1 MGNGNESGGG
11 GGSPKK
17 DPTRE
22 KIRKR
27 QGKLNETQK
36 DGLSLQDQVNKS
48 IKEHETYL
56 TGQYNALKKTIKAT
70 GEAIRQ
76 QVEYQAMIAAASLAV
91 ASFTGILKGANYVLN
106 KFINISKTTIKT
118 LTMMPILIGNFA
130 ASMGNQVRS
139 ELVETI
145 GNATE
150 GLKEFFDTASNGGGA
165 VSNLGRIASG
175 SLGAFQSVNSE
186 LTRLFGFGATGAAQM
201 IQQLGQAI
209 NGMGVFAELFAD
221 SPTQRTKS
229 IIYFQKMTKGL
240 GMSAEDTK
248 YITLEAAKNG
258 EHYFDT
264 MLRVKDA
271 SDSASKQF
279 GINRKRLSIGFFDL
293 RKDIVNF
300 GHLSEPA
307 LMAVVGRATQLGV
320 SMESLKGVFSKFDT
334 FESAATS
341 AAQLQQAF
349 GMNIDAL
356 QLIRAEDP
364 MQIVEMFRQSM
375 LMTGRSFDDLNRHEK
390 SLMASHTGMSAE
402 TLKSIMNYRTLGKSF
417 EEIKKIMNDQK
428 PEERHIR
435 AMKDMNS
442 SVTQVKKAIEGKG
455 FFQNFADGVVASIKY
470 NSDLGKSFVKV
481 SARMERFYEHGLS
494 LSRGQKKMLNDALR
508 PLTKIVDSIIGPNGP
523 FSKNVFKKFKTKV
536 LSNLSEFVRDVFGD
550 KSGKSKLAVRD
561 AQKKWTNKLKNIF
574 DFNNLMS
581 DQSFIGKIFQSS
593 GRIIGVV
600 VRGLVVAIPALT
612 QSIGEMFN
620 QGLVEI
626 DNVFNSQTDM
636 GQKVKEWLGFSE
648 SEGDEIF
655 AGITS
660 GLADMRKTFMG
671 EKGQKGLF
679 ERAFDNAKSIF
690 RNAGK
695 LILEGLM
702 DNREVLQK
710 FMEMMIFSVYQGVLE
725 LLMKLDAFSALFSD
739 KAGANLGATQASQR
753 AGSIGAEKAVQQA
766 QEYTE
771 SRDFLTD
778 LQDANDVEQNRMV
791 AEAYQAARL
800 AHNEGMA
807 KVMALHREAMEAG
820 DKDMARRHL
829 REMER
834 LKERSYIFYQGTEFH
849 DTIEGMFDDE
859 SIFSEGHE
867 GFLEANFGERMRKA
881 FGNEMMERLGA
892 QSEVFGKILRNERG
906 VTGQDRYKF
915 LQAAL
920 VEMQEAGQLSFKVA
934 REIKRTEALRKRSE
948 LTKQQLLKKQE
959 EERKRK
965 LKKSLELMAA
975 ESEKGRKSKLY
986 GDASKYGMGQLD
998 VGGGMTL
1005 GMLGARSAE
1014 GKAAIKNT
1022 KYRVDAHKGLD
1033 EHPALRAIANLVG
1046 EKGKDAKL
1054 TKEDFIMLSQMKGEE
1069 AEKLRQDLKTY
1080 FAERPGQ
1087 NVVVTIDGHAVTAHI
1102 TKTMAEQQKLKPL
1115 GKGGPT
1121 IATPA
1126 DPSRLKPAAGSPAP
1140 ASGT

>member
-36 DGLSLQDQVNKS
+36 DGLSIQQQVNKS

-56 TGQYNALKKTIKAT
+56 TGQYNALKDTIKAT
-70 GEAIRQ
+70 GEAIRK

-221 SPTQRTKS
+221 STTQSTKS

-536 LSNLSEFVRDVFGD
+536 LSNTSEFVRDVFGD
-550 KSGKSKLAVRD
+550 KSGKSKMAVRD
-561 AQKKWTNKLKNIF
+561 AQKKWTNKLSNILNF
-574 DFNNLMS
+574 KSLMS
-581 DQSFIGKIFQSS
+581 DQSFIGKIFRSS
-593 GRIIGVV
+593 GEIIGVII
-600 VRGLVVAIPALT
+600 RGLTVAIPAITSAL
-612 QSIGEMFN
+612 G
-620 QGLVEI
+620 
-626 DNVFNSQTDM
+626 DVFNEGLANIDDFFDSDTDM
-636 GQKVKEWLGFSE
+636 GNKLMKWLGYE
-648 SEGDEIF
+648 DEEGRQIF
-655 AGITS
+655 DSITKGLDDLKKKFVGDGKQS
-660 GLADMRKTFMG
+660 GLFTRM
-671 EKGQKGLF
+671 
-679 ERAFDNAKSIF
+679 FDSIQSIAK
-690 RNAGK
+690 NAGK
-695 LILEGLM
+695 AFLQALLDNKGMLYDLIHFITFSLYDGVISLMMANKTLSTLFTDTAGGSFGVDQGAQEVESLGFETVLEKQAERLENFSFTNFNNDVAQIQNVMRELTVSEQAASKAVTEAGRLQMAYFNEGGNQVTLDGINALLAEQRRLRDLM
-702 DNREVLQK
+702 GPAAGKQEVLQK
-710 FMEMMIFSVYQGVLE
+710 LMDKEDIFKTGLGGVVSGSRGFRDDMYGLFGKDRVNKLVAEIFEGKSFDDAVGTKLGEAAEGDRIRLFNE
-725 LLMKLDAFSALFSD
+725 LLRQQNQLAAQAAGIVGKIEETIAYDSNSTVAKNKKLREALNQQALLTEAQTSD
-739 KAGANLGATQASQR
+739 QLAATQA
-753 AGSIGAEKAVQQA
+753 
-766 QEYTE
+766 T
-771 SRDFLTD
+771 TT
-778 LQDANDVEQNRMV
+778 
-791 AEAYQAARL
+791 YQY
-800 AHNEGMA
+800 
-807 KVMALHREAMEAG
+807 
-820 DKDMARRHL
+820 D
-829 REMER
+829 
-834 LKERSYIFYQGTEFH
+834 
-849 DTIEGMFDDE
+849 
-859 SIFSEGHE
+859 
-867 GFLEANFGERMRKA
+867 LEAF
-881 FGNEMMERLGA
+881 
-892 QSEVFGKILRNERG
+892 
-906 VTGQDRYKF
+906 
-915 LQAAL
+915 
-920 VEMQEAGQLSFKVA
+920 
-934 REIKRTEALRKRSE
+934 KRTGLGIGFTGSESALA
-948 LTKQQLLKKQE
+948 QQQIK
-959 EERKRK
+959 
-965 LKKSLELMAA
+965 AA
-975 ESEKGRKSKLY
+975 QA
-986 GDASKYGMGQLD
+986 D
-998 VGGGMTL
+998 GGGRYVEKHNHPVL
-1005 GMLGARSAE
+1005 QRIADLA
-1014 GKAAIKNT
+1014 GKT
-1022 KYRVDAHKGLD
+1022 GDDRQ
-1033 EHPALRAIANLVG
+1033 
-1046 EKGKDAKL
+1046 L
-1054 TKEDFIMLSQMKGEE
+1054 TKEDFLLLQQLEGEKYD
-1069 AEKLRQDLKTY
+1069 KLRQDFKQYLDDKDDR
-1080 FAERPGQ
+1080 A
-1087 NVVVTIDGHAVTAHI
+1087 VIVTIDGHAVTAHI